1 MSRETKRRAKRLIV
15 LLALAALCVLAML
28 VVRARDTKRLTAA
41 LDPIAPDA
49 ARDFMRASLVY
60 DAGTRT
66 FRGTQTLHASNRT
79 GEDLEEAVLRLM
91 MNGADEE
98 SVSITNVTVNGESVR
113 AQTDEEDPTVV
124 RIPVSW
130 ASGATVELAW
140 TLMIRHA
147 KESTSSLITLPQMAV
162 WEEGDWRTDAYDALF
177 DAPFAQAFDYALSV
191 NAADASP
198 LVFGG
203 ALTDVRWETGVGETL
218 YEVQMQGAR
227 DMTFAVGQSQSV
239 LCREV
244 GGVLVS
250 AQATSV
256 GRARSLLDAVQTAF
270 DSLEAIGLAY
280 PFPTL
285 SLVEADSGHSDG
297 QVGSGLVAL
306 PLTGG
311 GEALCQRVTR
321 LVARQTFGVLV
332 GNDPYNAP
340 WLSTSLASAAELLAY
355 AQRKGERA
363 LTTRLE
369 EEIAMA
375 DRVTRPYGVTV
386 GATLAH
392 FGGDAERTQV
402 LRDQGGGMLLGIAQA
417 AGEEAFL
424 DALRLYAQENA
435 GEIAS
440 LADFERVLLTATGN
454 AWDGYLEDE
463 LAY

>member
-1 MSRETKRRAKRLIV
+1 MSRETKRRTTRLIA
-15 LLALAALCVLAML
+15 LLALAALCAL
-28 VVRARDTKRLTAA
+28 VVLSVRIRDTKRLTAS
-41 LDPIAPDA
+41 LDPAQPDA
-49 ARDFMRASLVY
+49 ARDFMSAGLVY

-66 FRGTQTLHASNRT
+66 FRGTQTLRATNRT
-79 GEDLEEAVLRLM
+79 GEDLEEAVLRVM

-98 SVSITNVTVNGESVR
+98 SVSITNVTVDGGSVR
-113 AQTDEEDPTVV
+113 AQADEGDATVV
-124 RIPVSW
+124 RIPVKW
-130 ASGATVELAW
+130 RAGKTIEIAFTV
-140 TLMIRHA
+140 MIRHA
-147 KESTSSLITLPQMAV
+147 KESTASLITLPQMAV
-162 WEEGDWRTDAYDALF
+162 WEDGDWRTDVYDALC
-177 DAPFAQAFDYALSV
+177 DMPYAQAFDCAITVSAPD
-191 NAADASP
+191 AAS
-198 LVFGG
+198 LVFGP
-203 ALTDVRWETGVGETL
+203 ALTSVRWETGVGETM
-218 YEVQMQGAR
+218 YAVQMQGAR
-227 DMTFAVGQSQSV
+227 DVTFAVGQSQSV
-239 LCREV
+239 RCREI
-244 GGVLVS
+244 GGVIVS
-250 AQATSV
+250 AQATSA
-256 GRARSLLDAVQTAF
+256 GRAEDLLGAAQKALL
-270 DSLEAIGLAY
+270 SLEAIGLAY
-280 PFPTL
+280 PFPSLTL
-285 SLVEADSGHSDG
+285 AEAETGFSDG
-297 QVGSGLVAL
+297 RVASGLIAL

-311 GEALCQRVTR
+311 SEALCRRVTR

-332 GNDPYNAP
+332 GNDPCNAP

-355 AQRKGERA
+355 AQRKGEGA
-363 LTTRLE
+363 LNTRLE

-440 LADFERVLLTATGN
+440 LADFERALLAATGS